1 MKKISILGST
11 GSIGTSTLDVVRQN
25 PGELQVIALACG
37 KNLDLVAKQIEEFR
51 PRLVS
56 VRNPAD
62 AALLKGKIR
71 EKVEILSGDEGA
83 VAVATHPEVDM
94 VMSAIVGA
102 AGLVPT
108 YAAIRAKKDIAL
120 ANKETM
126 VIAGE
131 FMNAAAKECGVKILP
146 VDSEHSAIFQCLAA
160 GDHSEIR
167 RLILTA
173 SGGPFLNNPAADLAA
188 VTVEEALKHPNWNM
202 GAKITIDSATLMNKG
217 LELIEARWLFD
228 VEPARLDVHV
238 HPQSIVHSMV
248 EFHDGSVMAQ
258 LGIPDMRVPIALALV
273 HPKRLKNQLP
283 QLKLTEVRE
292 LTFFTPDEEK
302 FVCLRL
308 AKQVLKAGGTLPAV
322 LNAANEVA
330 VQRFLDKKIPFL
342 QIPVVVEKTLAAHRS
357 QTPRSLEQIVE
368 IDQWARK
375 QAEGLAA

>member
-71 EKVEILSGDEGA
+71 EKVEILSGEEGA

-173 SGGPFLNNPAADLAA
+173 SGGPFLNKPAADLAA

>member
-1 MKKISILGST
+1 
-11 GSIGTSTLDVVRQN
+11 
-25 PGELQVIALACG
+25 
-37 KNLDLVAKQIEEFR
+37 
-51 PRLVS
+51 
-56 VRNPAD
+56 
-62 AALLKGKIR
+62 
-71 EKVEILSGDEGA
+71 
-83 VAVATHPEVDM
+83 M

-102 AGLVPT
+102 AGLGPT

-173 SGGPFLNNPAADLAA
+173 SGGPFLNKPAADLAA

>member
-1 MKKISILGST
+1 
-11 GSIGTSTLDVVRQN
+11 
-25 PGELQVIALACG
+25 
-37 KNLDLVAKQIEEFR
+37 
-51 PRLVS
+51 
-56 VRNPAD
+56 
-62 AALLKGKIR
+62 
-71 EKVEILSGDEGA
+71 
-83 VAVATHPEVDM
+83 
-94 VMSAIVGA
+94 
-102 AGLVPT
+102 
-108 YAAIRAKKDIAL
+108 
-120 ANKETM
+120 
-126 VIAGE
+126 
-131 FMNAAAKECGVKILP
+131 
-146 VDSEHSAIFQCLAA
+146 
-160 GDHSEIR
+160 
-167 RLILTA
+167 
-173 SGGPFLNNPAADLAA
+173 
-188 VTVEEALKHPNWNM
+188 
-202 GAKITIDSATLMNKG
+202 
-217 LELIEARWLFD
+217 
-228 VEPARLDVHV
+228 
-238 HPQSIVHSMV
+238 MV

>member
-173 SGGPFLNNPAADLAA
+173 SGGPFLNKPAADLAA